1 MTTATAD
8 LPVAAE
14 PAPAKKGGRSRKAL
28 QQKNPTSNDANIN
41 VVPEAA
47 PPQESSV
54 GKENGGTIPQK
65 KSKKGDPK
73 AKQKQTSE
81 ESGFERELREMQ
93 EKLEK
98 LKIEKEQTEEI
109 LKAREESL
117 KQKDQ
122 EQEKLKMEI
131 KKLQKIKE
139 FKPTMAL
146 PVGISLKGEDQEKKD
161 KKKANPAKKKPSP
174 PYVRWCKDQ
183 WNEVKKANP
192 DADFKTMSNLLG
204 AKWKTVTPEEKRP
217 YDETYQAEKEIYL
230 KIMGNEK
237 RQHEAMK
244 LLEEE
249 QKQKAAMEL
258 LEQYLE
264 FKQETEEENKKKSKK
279 ERDPLKPKKPLSA
292 YFIFSN
298 MRREALSTEN
308 KNVLEI
314 AKLTGEEWKNM
325 TEKQRA
331 PYEEMALKN
340 KEQYTQ
346 EMELYKQKK
355 DEEAAI
361 LIKEEEELMKL
372 QKQEAM
378 QLLKKKEKT
387 ENLIKKSKATCQ
399 KEKGDKNADPN
410 RPKKPVSSFLLFRN
424 ESMKKLAEE
433 RPGINKSTLSAL
445 ISVKWKDMSE
455 DEKQVW
461 NHRAG
466 EAMEVYKK
474 EMDEYNKKLEAGAQA
489 N

>member
-1 MTTATAD
+1 MAAATAQM
-8 LPVAAE
+8 LVAAE
-14 PAPAKKGGRSRKAL
+14 PAISKKGRSRKAL
-28 QQKNPTSNDANIN
+28 KQKNSSSNDSSINI
-41 VVPEAA
+41 VPAAA
-47 PPQESSV
+47 PPPESSV
-54 GKENGGTIPQK
+54 GKENGMSFSQK
-65 KSKKGDPK
+65 KTRKGDPK
-73 AKQKQTSE
+73 AKQKQSSE
-81 ESGFERELREMQ
+81 ESCFERELREMQ
-93 EKLEK
+93 ENLEK
-98 LKIEKEQTEEI
+98 LKIEKEQTEEM

-139 FKPTMAL
+139 FKPTMAF
-146 PVGISLKGEDQEKKD
+146 PIGISLKGEDQEKKD
-161 KKKANPAKKKPSP
+161 KKKVGPAKKKPSP
-174 PYVRWCKDQ
+174 PYVLWCKDQ

-204 AKWKTVTPEEKRP
+204 TQWKTITEEEKRP
-217 YDETYQAEKEIYL
+217 YEETYQAEKEIYL

-298 MRREALSTEN
+298 ARREALLKEN
-308 KNVLEI
+308 KNVLDVARI
-314 AKLTGEEWKNM
+314 TGEEWKNM
-325 TEKQRA
+325 KEKQKA
-331 PYEEMALKN
+331 PYELMAMKN
-340 KEQYTQ
+340 KEQYMQ
-346 EMELYKQKK
+346 EMESYKQKK
-355 DEEAAI
+355 DEESEN
-361 LIKEEEELMKL
+361 LRKQEDELMKL

-387 ENLIKKSKATCQ
+387 ENLIKKSKAKCQ
-399 KEKGDKNADPN
+399 KEKGEKNADPN
-410 RPKKPVSSFLLFRN
+410 KPRKPASSFLLFRN
-424 ESMKKLAEE
+424 EAMKKLAEE
-433 RPGINKSTLSAL
+433 RPGINKSTLIAL
-445 ISVKWKDMSE
+445 ISVKWKDMNE
-455 DEKQVW
+455 DEKQIW
-461 NHRAG
+461 NHKAG
-466 EAMEVYKK
+466 QAMEVYKK
-474 EMDEYNKKLEAGAQA
+474 EMVEYNKKLEAEAQT

>member
-1 MTTATAD
+1 MAAATAQM
-8 LPVAAE
+8 PVAAE
-14 PAPAKKGGRSRKAL
+14 PVPSKKGRSRKAL
-28 QQKNPTSNDANIN
+28 KPKNPSANDTNID
-41 VVPEAA
+41 VGPAA
-47 PPQESSV
+47 DPATESSA
-54 GKENGGTIPQK
+54 GKENGGGFAHK
-65 KSKKGDPK
+65 KTKKGDPK
-73 AKQKQTSE
+73 AKQKQSSSE
-81 ESGFERELREMQ
+81 DSCFERELLEMQ

-98 LKIEKEQTEEI
+98 LTIEKEQTEEM

-139 FKPTMAL
+139 FKPTMAF
-146 PVGISLKGEDQEKKD
+146 PIGISIKGEDQEKKD
-161 KKKANPAKKKPSP
+161 KKKDPAKKKPSP
-174 PYVRWCKDQ
+174 PYVLWCKDQ

-204 AKWKTVTPEEKRP
+204 TKWKTVTAEEKRP
-217 YDETYQAEKEIYL
+217 YEDTYQAEREIYL
-230 KIMGNEK
+230 KIVGNEK
-237 RQHEAMK
+237 RQHEGMK

-292 YFIFSN
+292 YFIFAN
-298 MRREALSTEN
+298 ERRKALLKVN
-308 KNVLEI
+308 KNVLDVARI
-314 AKLTGEEWKNM
+314 TGEEWKNM
-325 TEKQRA
+325 NEKQRG
-331 PYEEMALKN
+331 PYEQMALKN

-355 DEEAAI
+355 EEESEN
-361 LIKEEEELMKL
+361 LRKEEDELMKL

-387 ENLIKKSKATCQ
+387 ENLIKKSKAKCQ
-399 KEKGDKNADPN
+399 KEKGEKNVDPN
-410 RPKKPVSSFLLFRN
+410 KPKKPASSFLLFRN
-424 ESMKKLAEE
+424 EAMKRLAEE
-433 RPGINKSTLSAL
+433 RPGINNSTLSAL

-455 DEKQVW
+455 DEKKVW
-461 NHRAG
+461 NNKAG

-474 EMDEYNKKLEAGAQA
+474 EIEEYNKKVEGQ
-489 N
+489 NN